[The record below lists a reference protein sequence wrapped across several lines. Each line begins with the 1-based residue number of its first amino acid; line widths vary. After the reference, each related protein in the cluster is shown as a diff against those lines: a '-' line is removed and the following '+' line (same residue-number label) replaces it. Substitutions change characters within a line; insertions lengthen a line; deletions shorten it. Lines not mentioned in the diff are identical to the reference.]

1 MSVSLSLSSRSFV
14 DSCNK
19 RKNKTPWNPKFLS
32 VARTQFIGIKVTFVS
47 AVDRRVQGLLIIVL
61 LLFAKCVNPLDAMG
75 ISFNKQNF
83 MYNIIINA

>member
-1 MSVSLSLSSRSFV
+1 MIKQNTLE
-14 DSCNK
+14 
-19 RKNKTPWNPKFLS
+19 PKILS

-61 LLFAKCVNPLDAMG
+61 LKCVNPLDAMG

-83 MYNIIINA
+83 TYNIIINA